1 MARRSDNTREE
12 LKEMA
17 VLAGLALLAEEGV
30 QGLSARAIAQR
41 MGYTVGTLYNV
52 FADFEDIVLHINA
65 ATVRAMHEA
74 LAPLAHAT
82 RKDPAQ
88 RLLDLAQAYGAYAQ
102 THPARWSLL
111 HGFARTS
118 PIPDWYEQEVQQIF
132 RMVAGLVAAL
142 PGMSRRRAEDAAHVL
157 WAGLHGIC
165 ALHLSRKLSHV
176 ETRPMQTLIRNFVT
190 HYMRGLAADSRT
202 D

>member
-17 VLAGLALLAEEGV
+17 VSAGLALLIEGGV

-41 MGYTVGTLYNV
+41 IGYTVGTLYNV

-65 ATVRAMHEA
+65 ATVRAMHA
-74 LAPLAHAT
+74 VLAPLTQAP
-82 RKDPAQ
+82 RKDPSQ
-88 RLLDLAQAYGAYAQ
+88 RLLDLAQAYGAYARA
-102 THPARWSLL
+102 HPARWSLL

-118 PIPDWYEQEVQQIF
+118 PIPDWYEREVQQIF
-132 RMVAGLVAAL
+132 RMVAAQVASV
-142 PGMSRRRAEDAAHVL
+142 PGVSRRRAEDAAHVL

-176 ETRPMQTLIRNFVT
+176 ETRPMTVLIRNFVT
-190 HYMRGLAADSRT
+190 HYVRGLVADSRS